1 LAEHAI
7 DLIRG
12 ATAVV
17 TGGSRGIGRA
27 IARALVDGGCRT
39 IIIARDARILEEAAR
54 ETGAEPVAGD
64 VADPAQAERIIDEV
78 VLRLA
83 GPPAFLVNAAGAFS
97 LSPIAETPVA
107 VFDAALATNV
117 RAPFSLIHALLP
129 AMIERG
135 SGHIVTIGSIA
146 GRQPFAGNA
155 AYAAGK
161 FAIRGLHG
169 VLDAELR
176 GTGVRTTLVE
186 PAATDTG
193 LWDAIDHEKN
203 PGLPERSA
211 MLRPEAVA
219 DAVLFALSRAPD
231 VAIRNIILEHS

>member
-1 LAEHAI
+1 MAA
-7 DLIRG
+7 DLKG

-27 IARALVDGGCRT
+27 VARALTEAGART
-39 IIIARDARILEEAAR
+39 IIIARDAAVLAASAA
-54 ETGAEPVAGD
+54 EIGAEHIAGD
-64 VADPAQAERIIDEV
+64 LADAAQVDRIIDAI

-83 GPPAFLVNAAGAFS
+83 GPPSILVNAAGAFS
-97 LSPIAETPVA
+97 LASIAATPVA
-107 VFDAALATNV
+107 VFDTAMATNV

-129 AMIERG
+129 AMLERR

-146 GRQPFAGNA
+146 GRQPFPGNG

-176 GTGVRTTLVE
+176 GTGVRSTLIE

-193 LWDAIDHEKN
+193 LWDSIDHEKN

-219 DAVLFALSRAPD
+219 DAVLFALTRAPD
-231 VAIRNIILEHS
+231 VTIRNIILERS

>member
-1 LAEHAI
+1 M
-7 DLIRG
+7 
-12 ATAVV
+12 
-17 TGGSRGIGRA
+17 
-27 IARALVDGGCRT
+27 
-39 IIIARDARILEEAAR
+39 
-54 ETGAEPVAGD
+54 
-64 VADPAQAERIIDEV
+64 
-78 VLRLA
+78 
-83 GPPAFLVNAAGAFS
+83 
-97 LSPIAETPVA
+97 AETPVV

-146 GRQPFAGNA
+146 GRQPFAGNG